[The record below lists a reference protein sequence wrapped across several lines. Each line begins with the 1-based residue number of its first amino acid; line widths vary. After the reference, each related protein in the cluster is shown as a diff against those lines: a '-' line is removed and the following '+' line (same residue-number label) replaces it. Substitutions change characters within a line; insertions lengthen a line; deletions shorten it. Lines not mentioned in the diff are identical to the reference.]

1 MQPKGFDVTIAI
13 RTYPGNKHS
22 DSRPIFKSDRYK
34 LLDVCLKSLKNSLG
48 SLRIKMF
55 ALLDNC
61 TPKWEDLFN
70 KYFNKN
76 ELEVLHLK
84 KAGEIGSMEVAMNIL
99 IKQKFSEIV
108 YMAEDDY
115 FYLPNQFEKM
125 VEFFKKNNSEVDFI
139 TPYDH
144 LDHYTLPL
152 HNYQSKIKLFE
163 GKHWRT
169 VATTCNTYLTSKK
182 NLIKTKDIF
191 LKSYSSQKIFTN
203 FILKKKNFLNKIFR
217 DFLPR
222 SADADV
228 WLSLTKMKIYNLF
241 KILKYRSQ
249 NPQMFGIYFRTWR
262 YNWKQVL
269 FGKKWNLWCPIP
281 SIATHMEKKHLAPAI
296 KWDRFFEE
304 RFN

>member
-1 MQPKGFDVTIAI
+1 MKRKNFDVTIAL

-22 DSRPIFKSDRYK
+22 NSRPIFKSDRYK
-34 LLDVCLKSLKNSLG
+34 LLDVCLKSLKNCLG
-48 SLRIKMF
+48 SLRIKIF

-61 TPKWEDLFN
+61 PPKWEELFN
-70 KYFNKN
+70 KYFDKN

-84 KAGEIGSMEVAMNIL
+84 NAGEVGSLEVAMNIL
-99 IKQKFSEIV
+99 INQSFSEIV

-125 VEFFKKNNSEVDFI
+125 VKFLKSDSEVDFI
-139 TPYDH
+139 TPYDA
-144 LDHYTLPL
+144 LDHYTHPL
-152 HNYQSKIKLFE
+152 HKYQSKIKFFA

-182 NLIKTKDIF
+182 TLIKIKDIF
-191 LKSYSSQKIFTN
+191 LRSYSSQKFFTK
-203 FILKKKNFLNKIFR
+203 FILKKKNFLNIYFR
-217 DFLPR
+217 DFIPR

-228 WLSLTKMKIYNLF
+228 WLSLTKKKIYNLF
-241 KILKYRSQ
+241 EILKYRYH
-249 NPQMFGIYFRTWR
+249 NLNLYGVYFRTWR

-281 SIATHMEKKHLAPAI
+281 TIATHMEKTVLAPGI
-296 KWDRFFEE
+296 DWYKLFKE
-304 RFN
+304 